1 MQNNGRGHLTIGKL
15 MQNGRRLCMQE
26 QGKLANFEMK
36 PLFKNPANFDC
47 CLYIVDFAETEVEA
61 LKWLLAAYSRVQTDR
76 QTQLTTI
83 TLAHA
88 LRVNCRE
95 EKLRN

>member
-1 MQNNGRGHLTIGKL
+1 ML
-15 MQNGRRLCMQE
+15 E

-61 LKWLLAAYSRVQTDR
+61 LKWLLHAYRQTD
-76 QTQLTTI
+76 TTHYYNPR
-83 TLAHA
+83 ACA
-88 LRVNCRE
+88 E
-95 EKLRN
+95 G